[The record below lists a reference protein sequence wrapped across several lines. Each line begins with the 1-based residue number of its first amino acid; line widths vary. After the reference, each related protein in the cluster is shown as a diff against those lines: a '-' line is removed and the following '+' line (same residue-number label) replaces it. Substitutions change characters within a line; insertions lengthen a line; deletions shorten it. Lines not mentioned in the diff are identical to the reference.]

1 MTMKT
6 KHPFF
11 PILGTLLVLFLALSA
26 AFPAQ
31 GQSRKDIAKK
41 DLLKQGNRMYKRA
54 EYDRADSLYAQAVAL
69 DTTYATGWYNLG
81 NSLYLG
87 GDAAQAQAAWMKSLF
102 NTPQDDQRAP
112 VLYNLGGVEMDKKNY
127 AEAIKLYKDALRR
140 DPSDEQARY
149 NLALA
154 QQLLK
159 DQQQNQSQNNQN
171 QNNNNNNNQ
180 NDPNQNN
187 NNNNDNNQNN
197 QNQNNNNNNNQND
210 PNQNNNNNN
219 PNQNDPNQNN
229 NNNNNDNNQN
239 DPNQNNNNNNPN
251 QNNNNNN
258 NQNDQN
264 QNNNNNNNQNDQNQ
278 NNNNND
284 NNQNNNNNNN
294 QNDQNQNNNNN
305 NNQNDQNQ
313 NNQNQNNNNNNPNQN
328 NQNQNNQGGG
338 GSSGQQAPQRLS
350 PSDEQMLRAIDRQE
364 QNTQDKLKGDKT
376 EGAVIHTTKDW

>member
-11 PILGTLLVLFLALSA
+11 PIPGTLLVLFLALSA

-31 GQSRKDIAKK
+31 GQSRQDIAKK

-171 QNNNNNNNQ
+171 Q
-180 NDPNQNN
+180 D
-187 NNNNDNNQNN
+187 NN
-197 QNQNNNNNNNQND
+197 QNQNNNNNNDPNQND
-210 PNQNNNNNN
+210 QNQNNNNNN
-219 PNQNDPNQNN
+219 DNQNDPNQN

-239 DPNQNNNNNNPN
+239 DPNQNNNNNNNDPN

-258 NQNDQN
+258 D
-264 QNNNNNNNQNDQNQ
+264 
-278 NNNNND
+278 
-284 NNQNNNNNNN
+284 
-294 QNDQNQNNNNN
+294 NN

-313 NNQNQNNNNNNPNQN
+313 NNQNQNNNNNDNQNDPNQNNQNQNNNNNNPNQN
-328 NQNQNNQGGG
+328 DQNQNNQGGG
-338 GSSGQQAPQRLS
+338 GSSGQQTPQRLS

>member
-11 PILGTLLVLFLALSA
+11 PIPGTLLVLFLALSA

-31 GQSRKDIAKK
+31 GQSRQDIAKK

-171 QNNNNNNNQ
+171 Q
-180 NDPNQNN
+180 D
-187 NNNNDNNQNN
+187 NN
-197 QNQNNNNNNNQND
+197 QNQNNNNNND
-210 PNQNNNNNN
+210 P
-219 PNQNDPNQNN
+219 
-229 NNNNNDNNQN
+229 
-239 DPNQNNNNNNPN
+239 
-251 QNNNNNN
+251 

-264 QNNNNNNNQNDQNQ
+264 QNNNNNNDNQNDP
-278 NNNNND
+278 
-284 NNQNNNNNNN
+284 
-294 QNDQNQNNNNN
+294 
-305 NNQNDQNQ
+305 NQ
-313 NNQNQNNNNNNPNQN
+313 NNQNSTHNFPNNFNKNQNKNNNHNNKYPYHNNKNKNNNNNNPNQN
-328 NQNQNNQGGG
+328 DQNQNNQGGG
-338 GSSGQQAPQRLS
+338 GSSGQQTPQRLS

>member
-11 PILGTLLVLFLALSA
+11 PIPGILLVLFLALSA

-31 GQSRKDIAKK
+31 GQSRQDIAKK

-171 QNNNNNNNQ
+171 QNNNNN
-180 NDPNQNN
+180 D
-187 NNNNDNNQNN
+187 
-197 QNQNNNNNNNQND
+197 
-210 PNQNNNNNN
+210 
-219 PNQNDPNQNN
+219 
-229 NNNNNDNNQN
+229 
-239 DPNQNNNNNNPN
+239 
-251 QNNNNNN
+251 NNN

-264 QNNNNNNNQNDQNQ
+264 QNNNNNNNDPNQNDQNQ
-278 NNNNND
+278 NNNNNNDNQNDPNQNNNNNDNNQNNQNNNNNNNND
-284 NNQNNNNNNN
+284 NNQNNNNNNDN
-294 QNDQNQNNNNN
+294 QNQNNNNNNDNN

-313 NNQNQNNNNNNPNQN
+313 NNQNQNNNNNNDNQNDPNQN
-328 NQNQNNQGGG
+328 NQNQNNNNNNPNQNDQNQNNQGGG

>member
-11 PILGTLLVLFLALSA
+11 PIPGTLLVLFLALSA

-171 QNNNNNNNQ
+171 QNNNNNN
-180 NDPNQNN
+180 
-187 NNNNDNNQNN
+187 DNNQNN
-197 QNQNNNNNNNQND
+197 QNQNNNNNNQND
-210 PNQNNNNNN
+210 PNQNNNNNDN
-219 PNQNDPNQNN
+219 NQNDPNQNDPNQNN
-229 NNNNNDNNQN
+229 NNNNND
-239 DPNQNNNNNNPN
+239 
-251 QNNNNNN
+251 
-258 NQNDQN
+258 
-264 QNNNNNNNQNDQNQ
+264 
-278 NNNNND
+278 
-284 NNQNNNNNNN
+284 
-294 QNDQNQNNNNN
+294 

>member
-11 PILGTLLVLFLALSA
+11 PIPGTLLVLFLALSA

-171 QNNNNNNNQ
+171 QNNNNNN
-180 NDPNQNN
+180 
-187 NNNNDNNQNN
+187 DNNQNN

-210 PNQNNNNNN
+210 PNQNNNNNDN
-219 PNQNDPNQNN
+219 NQNDPNQNDPNQNN

-239 DPNQNNNNNNPN
+239 DPNQNNNNNDSN

-264 QNNNNNNNQNDQNQ
+264 QNNNNNNP
-278 NNNNND
+278 
-284 NNQNNNNNNN
+284 
-294 QNDQNQNNNNN
+294 
-305 NNQNDQNQ
+305 NQ

>member
-11 PILGTLLVLFLALSA
+11 PIPGTLLVLFLALSA

-171 QNNNNNNNQ
+171 QNNNNNN
-180 NDPNQNN
+180 
-187 NNNNDNNQNN
+187 DNNQNN

-210 PNQNNNNNN
+210 PNQNNNNNDN
-219 PNQNDPNQNN
+219 NQNDPNQNDPNQNN

-239 DPNQNNNNNNPN
+239 DPNQNNNNN
-251 QNNNNNN
+251 
-258 NQNDQN
+258 DS
-264 QNNNNNNNQNDQNQ
+264 
-278 NNNNND
+278 
-284 NNQNNNNNNN
+284 NQNNNNNNN

>member
-11 PILGTLLVLFLALSA
+11 PIPGTLLVLFLALSA

-31 GQSRKDIAKK
+31 GQSRQDIAKK

-171 QNNNNNNNQ
+171 QNNNNNN
-180 NDPNQNN
+180 
-187 NNNNDNNQNN
+187 DNNQNN

-219 PNQNDPNQNN
+219 
-229 NNNNNDNNQN
+229 NDNNQN
-239 DPNQNNNNNNPN
+239 DPNQ
-251 QNNNNNN
+251 
-258 NQNDQN
+258 
-264 QNNNNNNNQNDQNQ
+264 
-278 NNNNND
+278 
-284 NNQNNNNNNN
+284 NNN

>member
-11 PILGTLLVLFLALSA
+11 PIPGTLLVLFLALSA

-31 GQSRKDIAKK
+31 GQSRQDIAKK

-171 QNNNNNNNQ
+171 QNNNNNN
-180 NDPNQNN
+180 
-187 NNNNDNNQNN
+187 DNNQNN

-239 DPNQNNNNNNPN
+239 DHNQNNNNNDN
-251 QNNNNNN
+251 
-258 NQNDQN
+258 N

-284 NNQNNNNNNN
+284 NNQNNNNNN
-294 QNDQNQNNNNN
+294 
-305 NNQNDQNQ
+305 NQ

>member
-11 PILGTLLVLFLALSA
+11 PIPGTLLVLFLALSA

-31 GQSRKDIAKK
+31 GQSRQDIAKK

-149 NLALA
+149 NLALP

-171 QNNNNNNNQ
+171 QDNNQNQNNNNDNNNNQ

-187 NNNNDNNQNN
+187 NNNNDN
-197 QNQNNNNNNNQND
+197 QND
-210 PNQNNNNNN
+210 PNQ
-219 PNQNDPNQNN
+219 N

-239 DPNQNNNNNNPN
+239 DPNQNNNNNNDN
-251 QNNNNNN
+251 QNDP

-264 QNNNNNNNQNDQNQ
+264 QNNNNNNNDNQNDP
-278 NNNNND
+278 
-284 NNQNNNNNNN
+284 N
-294 QNDQNQNNNNN
+294 QNDQNQNNQNQNNN
-305 NNQNDQNQ
+305 NNNDNQNDPNQ
-313 NNQNQNNNNNNPNQN
+313 NDQNQNNNNNNPNQN

>member
-11 PILGTLLVLFLALSA
+11 PIPGILLVLFLALSA

-31 GQSRKDIAKK
+31 GQSRQDIAKK

-140 DPSDEQARY
+140 DPSDEEARY

-159 DQQQNQSQNNQN
+159 DQQQNQPQNNQNQDNNQN
-171 QNNNNNNNQ
+171 QNNNNDQNQNNNNNDNNNNQ
-180 NDPNQNN
+180 NDQNQNDQN
-187 NNNNDNNQNN
+187 NNNNDNNQND
-197 QNQNNNNNNNQND
+197 Q
-210 PNQNNNNNN
+210 
-219 PNQNDPNQNN
+219 NQNN

-239 DPNQNNNNNNPN
+239 DQNQND
-251 QNNNNNN
+251 Q

-264 QNNNNNNNQNDQNQ
+264 QNNNNNNNDP
-278 NNNNND
+278 
-284 NNQNNNNNNN
+284 N
-294 QNDQNQNNNNN
+294 QNDQNQNNNNDN
-305 NNQNDQNQ
+305 QNDPNQNDQNQ
-313 NNQNQNNNNNNPNQN
+313 NNNQNNPNQN
-328 NQNQNNQGGG
+328 DQNQNNQGGG

>member
-6 KHPFF
+6 KHPFS
-11 PILGTLLVLFLALSA
+11 PIPGTLLILFLALSA

-31 GQSRKDIAKK
+31 GQSRQDIAKK

-112 VLYNLGGVEMDKKNY
+112 ILYNLGGVEMDKKNY

-140 DPSDEQARY
+140 DPSDEEARY

-159 DQQQNQSQNNQN
+159 DQQQNQPQNNQNQDNNQNQNNDNQNDQN
-171 QNNNNNNNQ
+171 QNNNNNNN
-180 NDPNQNN
+180 NDP
-187 NNNNDNNQNN
+187 NQNN
-197 QNQNNNNNNNQND
+197 QNQNNNNNNNND
-210 PNQNNNNNN
+210 PNQNN
-219 PNQNDPNQNN
+219 QNQNN
-229 NNNNNDNNQN
+229 NNNNNN
-239 DPNQNNNNNNPN
+239 DP
-251 QNNNNNN
+251 

-264 QNNNNNNNQNDQNQ
+264 QNNNNNNN
-278 NNNNND
+278 NNAP
-284 NNQNNNNNNN
+284 N
-294 QNDQNQNNNNN
+294 QND
-305 NNQNDQNQ
+305 
-313 NNQNQNNNNNNPNQN
+313 
-328 NQNQNNQGGG
+328 QNQNNQGGG

>member
-11 PILGTLLVLFLALSA
+11 PIPGTLLVLFLALSA

-31 GQSRKDIAKK
+31 GQSRQDIAKK

-171 QNNNNNNNQ
+171 QNNNNNDNNNNQNDQNQNNQNQNNQNQNNQNQNNNNNDNQ

-187 NNNNDNNQNN
+187 NNNN
-197 QNQNNNNNNNQND
+197 ND

-219 PNQNDPNQNN
+219 DNQNDPNQNN

-239 DPNQNNNNNNPN
+239 NNNNNDNQNDPNQNNQNQNNNNNNNDNQNDPNQNNNNNNDPN
-251 QNNNNNN
+251 QN
-258 NQNDQN
+258 D
-264 QNNNNNNNQNDQNQ
+264 
-278 NNNNND
+278 
-284 NNQNNNNNNN
+284 
-294 QNDQNQNNNNN
+294 
-305 NNQNDQNQ
+305 
-313 NNQNQNNNNNNPNQN
+313 QNQNNNNNNPNQN

>member
-11 PILGTLLVLFLALSA
+11 PIPGTLLVLFLALSA

-31 GQSRKDIAKK
+31 GQSRQDIAKK

-171 QNNNNNNNQ
+171 Q
-180 NDPNQNN
+180 D
-187 NNNNDNNQNN
+187 NN
-197 QNQNNNNNNNQND
+197 QNQNNNNNNDPNQND
-210 PNQNNNNNN
+210 QNQNNNNNN
-219 PNQNDPNQNN
+219 DNQNDPNQN

-239 DPNQNNNNNNPN
+239 DPNQNNNNNNNDPNQNDPN

-258 NQNDQN
+258 D
-264 QNNNNNNNQNDQNQ
+264 
-278 NNNNND
+278 
-284 NNQNNNNNNN
+284 
-294 QNDQNQNNNNN
+294 NN

-313 NNQNQNNNNNNPNQN
+313 NNQNQDNNNNDNQSDHNQNNQNQNNSNNNPNQN
-328 NQNQNNQGGG
+328 DQNQNNQGGG
-338 GSSGQQAPQRLS
+338 GSSGQQTPQRLS

>member
-11 PILGTLLVLFLALSA
+11 PIPGTLLVLFLALSA

-171 QNNNNNNNQ
+171 QNQNNNNNDNQ
-180 NDPNQNN
+180 NDPNQNDQNQNN
-187 NNNNDNNQNN
+187 NNNNDNQNDP
-197 QNQNNNNNNNQND
+197 NQNNNNNNNQND

-219 PNQNDPNQNN
+219 NDNNQNDQNQNN

-239 DPNQNNNNNNPN
+239 DPNQNNNNNND
-251 QNNNNNN
+251 
-258 NQNDQN
+258 NQNDP
-264 QNNNNNNNQNDQNQ
+264 
-278 NNNNND
+278 
-284 NNQNNNNNNN
+284 
-294 QNDQNQNNNNN
+294 
-305 NNQNDQNQ
+305 NQ

-328 NQNQNNQGGG
+328 DQNQNNQGGG

>member
-11 PILGTLLVLFLALSA
+11 PIPGTLLVLFLALSA

-31 GQSRKDIAKK
+31 GQSRQDIAKK

-171 QNNNNNNNQ
+171 QDNNQNQNNNNDQNQNNNNNDNNNNQ
-180 NDPNQNN
+180 NDQNQNDQNNNNNDNNSNQNDQNQNN
-187 NNNNDNNQNN
+187 NNNDPNQNN
-197 QNQNNNNNNNQND
+197 QNQNNNNNNND
-210 PNQNNNNNN
+210 PNQN
-219 PNQNDPNQNN
+219 D
-229 NNNNNDNNQN
+229 
-239 DPNQNNNNNNPN
+239 
-251 QNNNNNN
+251 
-258 NQNDQN
+258 
-264 QNNNNNNNQNDQNQ
+264 
-278 NNNNND
+278 
-284 NNQNNNNNNN
+284 
-294 QNDQNQNNNNN
+294 
-305 NNQNDQNQ
+305 
-313 NNQNQNNNNNNPNQN
+313 
-328 NQNQNNQGGG
+328 QNQNNQGGG

>member
-171 QNNNNNNNQ
+171 QNNNNNN
-180 NDPNQNN
+180 
-187 NNNNDNNQNN
+187 DNNQNN

-210 PNQNNNNNN
+210 PNQNNNNND
-219 PNQNDPNQNN
+219 NQNDPNQNN
-229 NNNNNDNNQN
+229 N
-239 DPNQNNNNNNPN
+239 QNNP
-251 QNNNNNN
+251 

-264 QNNNNNNNQNDQNQ
+264 QNNQNQNDQN
-278 NNNNND
+278 NNNN
-284 NNQNNNNNNN
+284 
-294 QNDQNQNNNNN
+294 NQNNNNN

>member
-11 PILGTLLVLFLALSA
+11 PIPGTLLVLFLALSA

-171 QNNNNNNNQ
+171 QNNNNNN
-180 NDPNQNN
+180 
-187 NNNNDNNQNN
+187 DNNQNN

-219 PNQNDPNQNN
+219 
-229 NNNNNDNNQN
+229 NNNNNDNK
-239 DPNQNNNNNNPN
+239 
-251 QNNNNNN
+251 
-258 NQNDQN
+258 
-264 QNNNNNNNQNDQNQ
+264 
-278 NNNNND
+278 
-284 NNQNNNNNNN
+284 

>member
-11 PILGTLLVLFLALSA
+11 PIPGTLLVLFLALSA

-31 GQSRKDIAKK
+31 GQSRQDIAKK

-171 QNNNNNNNQ
+171 QNNNNNN
-180 NDPNQNN
+180 
-187 NNNNDNNQNN
+187 DNNQNN

-210 PNQNNNNNN
+210 PNQNNNNQNDPNQNN
-219 PNQNDPNQNN
+219 NNNDNNQNDPNQNDPNQNN

-239 DPNQNNNNNNPN
+239 DP
-251 QNNNNNN
+251 
-258 NQNDQN
+258 
-264 QNNNNNNNQNDQNQ
+264 NQ

>member
-11 PILGTLLVLFLALSA
+11 PIPGTLLVLFLALSA

-171 QNNNNNNNQ
+171 QNNNNNN
-180 NDPNQNN
+180 
-187 NNNNDNNQNN
+187 DNNQNN

-210 PNQNNNNNN
+210 PNQNNNNN
-219 PNQNDPNQNN
+219 
-229 NNNNNDNNQN
+229 DNNQN
-239 DPNQNNNNNNPN
+239 DPNQNNNNN
-251 QNNNNNN
+251 
-258 NQNDQN
+258 DS
-264 QNNNNNNNQNDQNQ
+264 
-278 NNNNND
+278 
-284 NNQNNNNNNN
+284 NQNNNNNNN

>member
-11 PILGTLLVLFLALSA
+11 PIPGTLLVLFLALSA

-31 GQSRKDIAKK
+31 GQSRQDIAKK

-171 QNNNNNNNQ
+171 QNNNNNN
-180 NDPNQNN
+180 
-187 NNNNDNNQNN
+187 DNNQNN

-219 PNQNDPNQNN
+219 
-229 NNNNNDNNQN
+229 NDNNQN
-239 DPNQNNNNNNPN
+239 DP
-251 QNNNNNN
+251 
-258 NQNDQN
+258 
-264 QNNNNNNNQNDQNQ
+264 NQ

-284 NNQNNNNNNN
+284 NNQNNNNNN
-294 QNDQNQNNNNN
+294 
-305 NNQNDQNQ
+305 NQ

>member
-11 PILGTLLVLFLALSA
+11 PIPGTLLVLFLALSA

-31 GQSRKDIAKK
+31 GQSRQDIAKK

-140 DPSDEQARY
+140 DPSDEEARY

-159 DQQQNQSQNNQN
+159 DQQQNQPQNNQNQDN
-171 QNNNNNNNQ
+171 QNNNNNNN
-180 NDPNQNN
+180 D
-187 NNNNDNNQNN
+187 NNNDPNQNN
-197 QNQNNNNNNNQND
+197 QNQNNNNNNNND
-210 PNQNNNNNN
+210 P
-219 PNQNDPNQNN
+219 
-229 NNNNNDNNQN
+229 
-239 DPNQNNNNNNPN
+239 
-251 QNNNNNN
+251 

-264 QNNNNNNNQNDQNQ
+264 QNNNNNNN
-278 NNNNND
+278 NNAP
-284 NNQNNNNNNN
+284 N
-294 QNDQNQNNNNN
+294 QND
-305 NNQNDQNQ
+305 
-313 NNQNQNNNNNNPNQN
+313 
-328 NQNQNNQGGG
+328 QNQNNQGGG

>member
-11 PILGTLLVLFLALSA
+11 PIPGTLLVLFLALSA

-171 QNNNNNNNQ
+171 QNQNNNNNDNQNDPNQNDQNQNNNNNNDNQ

-187 NNNNDNNQNN
+187 NNNNNNQNDP
-197 QNQNNNNNNNQND
+197 NQNNNNNNNQND

-219 PNQNDPNQNN
+219 NDNNQNDQNQNN

-239 DPNQNNNNNNPN
+239 DPNQNNNNNND
-251 QNNNNNN
+251 
-258 NQNDQN
+258 NQNDP
-264 QNNNNNNNQNDQNQ
+264 
-278 NNNNND
+278 
-284 NNQNNNNNNN
+284 
-294 QNDQNQNNNNN
+294 
-305 NNQNDQNQ
+305 NQ

-328 NQNQNNQGGG
+328 DQNQNNQGGG

>member
-31 GQSRKDIAKK
+31 GQSRQDIAKK

-171 QNNNNNNNQ
+171 Q
-180 NDPNQNN
+180 D
-187 NNNNDNNQNN
+187 NN
-197 QNQNNNNNNNQND
+197 QNQNNNNDQNQ
-210 PNQNNNNNN
+210 
-219 PNQNDPNQNN
+219 

-239 DPNQNNNNNNPN
+239 DP
-251 QNNNNNN
+251 
-258 NQNDQN
+258 
-264 QNNNNNNNQNDQNQ
+264 NQ

>member
-11 PILGTLLVLFLALSA
+11 PIPGTLLVLFLALSA

-31 GQSRKDIAKK
+31 GQSRQDIAKK

-171 QNNNNNNNQ
+171 Q
-180 NDPNQNN
+180 D
-187 NNNNDNNQNN
+187 NN
-197 QNQNNNNNNNQND
+197 QNQNNNNNND
-210 PNQNNNNNN
+210 PNQN
-219 PNQNDPNQNN
+219 D
-229 NNNNNDNNQN
+229 
-239 DPNQNNNNNNPN
+239 
-251 QNNNNNN
+251 
-258 NQNDQN
+258 
-264 QNNNNNNNQNDQNQ
+264 
-278 NNNNND
+278 
-284 NNQNNNNNNN
+284 
-294 QNDQNQNNNNN
+294 
-305 NNQNDQNQ
+305 
-313 NNQNQNNNNNNPNQN
+313 
-328 NQNQNNQGGG
+328 QNQNNQGGG
-338 GSSGQQAPQRLS
+338 GSSGQQTPQRLS

>member
-11 PILGTLLVLFLALSA
+11 PIPGTLLVLFLALSA

-171 QNNNNNNNQ
+171 QNNNNNN
-180 NDPNQNN
+180 
-187 NNNNDNNQNN
+187 DNNQNN

-219 PNQNDPNQNN
+219 QNDPNQNNNNNDNNQNDQNQNN

-239 DPNQNNNNNNPN
+239 DPNQNNNNND
-251 QNNNNNN
+251 N

-264 QNNNNNNNQNDQNQ
+264 QNN
-278 NNNNND
+278 
-284 NNQNNNNNNN
+284 
-294 QNDQNQNNNNN
+294 QNQNNNNN

-313 NNQNQNNNNNNPNQN
+313 NNQR
-328 NQNQNNQGGG
+328 GG

>member
-11 PILGTLLVLFLALSA
+11 PIPGTLLVLFLALSA

-31 GQSRKDIAKK
+31 GQSRQDIAKK

-171 QNNNNNNNQ
+171 QNNNNNN
-180 NDPNQNN
+180 
-187 NNNNDNNQNN
+187 DNNQNN

-210 PNQNNNNNN
+210 PNQNNNNNDN
-219 PNQNDPNQNN
+219 NQNDPNQNDQNQNN

-239 DPNQNNNNNNPN
+239 DPNQNNNNNDNN
-251 QNNNNNN
+251 QNNNNNNNQNNNNNNNNNN

-264 QNNNNNNNQNDQNQ
+264 QNNNNNNNQND
-278 NNNNND
+278 
-284 NNQNNNNNNN
+284 
-294 QNDQNQNNNNN
+294 
-305 NNQNDQNQ
+305 
-313 NNQNQNNNNNNPNQN
+313 QNQNNNNNNPNQN

>member
-11 PILGTLLVLFLALSA
+11 PIPGTLLVLFLALSA

-31 GQSRKDIAKK
+31 GQSRQDIAKK

-140 DPSDEQARY
+140 DPSDEEARY

-159 DQQQNQSQNNQN
+159 DQQQNQPQNNQNQDNNQN
-171 QNNNNNNNQ
+171 QNNNN
-180 NDPNQNN
+180 D
-187 NNNNDNNQNN
+187 
-197 QNQNNNNNNNQND
+197 
-210 PNQNNNNNN
+210 
-219 PNQNDPNQNN
+219 
-229 NNNNNDNNQN
+229 
-239 DPNQNNNNNNPN
+239 
-251 QNNNNNN
+251 NNN

-264 QNNNNNNNQNDQNQ
+264 QNNNNNNNDPNQNNQNQ
-278 NNNNND
+278 NNNNN
-284 NNQNNNNNNN
+284 NNNDPN

-305 NNQNDQNQ
+305 NNNDPNQ
-313 NNQNQNNNNNNPNQN
+313 NNQNQNNNNNNNNNDPNQN
-328 NQNQNNQGGG
+328 NQNQNNNNNNNNDPNQNDQNQNNQGGG

>member
-11 PILGTLLVLFLALSA
+11 PIPGTLLVLFLALSA

-31 GQSRKDIAKK
+31 GQSRQDIAKK

-159 DQQQNQSQNNQN
+159 DQQQNQSQ
-171 QNNNNNNNQ
+171 
-180 NDPNQNN
+180 D
-187 NNNNDNNQNN
+187 
-197 QNQNNNNNNNQND
+197 
-210 PNQNNNNNN
+210 
-219 PNQNDPNQNN
+219 
-229 NNNNNDNNQN
+229 
-239 DPNQNNNNNNPN
+239 
-251 QNNNNNN
+251 
-258 NQNDQN
+258 
-264 QNNNNNNNQNDQNQ
+264 
-278 NNNNND
+278 
-284 NNQNNNNNNN
+284 
-294 QNDQNQNNNNN
+294 
-305 NNQNDQNQ
+305 
-313 NNQNQNNNNNNPNQN
+313 NQNQNNNNNNPNQN
-328 NQNQNNQGGG
+328 DQNQNNQGGG
-338 GSSGQQAPQRLS
+338 GSSGQQTPQRLS

>member
-11 PILGTLLVLFLALSA
+11 PIPGTLLVLFLALSA

-31 GQSRKDIAKK
+31 GQSRQDIAKK

-159 DQQQNQSQNNQN
+159 NQQQNQSQNNQN
-171 QNNNNNNNQ
+171 QNNNNNNN
-180 NDPNQNN
+180 NK
-187 NNNNDNNQNN
+187 NDN
-197 QNQNNNNNNNQND
+197 
-210 PNQNNNNNN
+210 NQNNNNNN

-239 DPNQNNNNNNPN
+239 DPNQNNNNNDNNQNDQN
-251 QNNNNNN
+251 QNNNNNDN
-258 NQNDQN
+258 N

-305 NNQNDQNQ
+305 NNQND
-313 NNQNQNNNNNNPNQN
+313 QNQNNNNNNPNQN

>member
-11 PILGTLLVLFLALSA
+11 PIPGTLLVLFLALSA

-31 GQSRKDIAKK
+31 GQSRQDIAKK

-171 QNNNNNNNQ
+171 NNN
-180 NDPNQNN
+180 
-187 NNNNDNNQNN
+187 NNQNN
-197 QNQNNNNNNNQND
+197 QNQNNNNNNND
-210 PNQNNNNNN
+210 
-219 PNQNDPNQNN
+219 
-229 NNNNNDNNQN
+229 
-239 DPNQNNNNNNPN
+239 
-251 QNNNNNN
+251 

-264 QNNNNNNNQNDQNQ
+264 QNNNNNNN
-278 NNNNND
+278 
-284 NNQNNNNNNN
+284 NNQ
-294 QNDQNQNNNNN
+294 
-305 NNQNDQNQ
+305 
-313 NNQNQNNNNNNPNQN
+313 NNPNQN
-328 NQNQNNQGGG
+328 DQNQNNQGGG

>member
-11 PILGTLLVLFLALSA
+11 PIPGTLLVLFLALSA

-171 QNNNNNNNQ
+171 QNNNS
-180 NDPNQNN
+180 
-187 NNNNDNNQNN
+187 NNDNNQNN

-219 PNQNDPNQNN
+219 QNDPNQNN
-229 NNNNNDNNQN
+229 NNND
-239 DPNQNNNNNNPN
+239 
-251 QNNNNNN
+251 
-258 NQNDQN
+258 
-264 QNNNNNNNQNDQNQ
+264 
-278 NNNNND
+278 
-284 NNQNNNNNNN
+284 
-294 QNDQNQNNNNN
+294 

-313 NNQNQNNNNNNPNQN
+313 NNQNQNNNNNNNQN
-328 NQNQNNQGGG
+328 DQNQNNQGGG

>member
-11 PILGTLLVLFLALSA
+11 PIPGTLLVLFLALSA

-31 GQSRKDIAKK
+31 GQSRQDIAKK
-41 DLLKQGNRMYKRA
+41 DLLKQGNQMYKRA

-171 QNNNNNNNQ
+171 QNQNNNNNDNQNDPNQNDQNQNNNNNNDNQ

-187 NNNNDNNQNN
+187 NNNN
-197 QNQNNNNNNNQND
+197 ND
-210 PNQNNNNNN
+210 PNQ
-219 PNQNDPNQNN
+219 N

-239 DPNQNNNNNNPN
+239 DPNQNNNNNNDN
-251 QNNNNNN
+251 QNDP

-264 QNNNNNNNQNDQNQ
+264 QNNNNNND
-278 NNNNND
+278 
-284 NNQNNNNNNN
+284 NNNN
-294 QNDQNQNNNNN
+294 QNDQNQNNQNQNNN
-305 NNQNDQNQ
+305 NNNDNQNDPNQ
-313 NNQNQNNNNNNPNQN
+313 NDQNQNNNNNNPNQN

>member
-6 KHPFF
+6 KHPFS
-11 PILGTLLVLFLALSA
+11 PIPGTLLILFLALSA

-31 GQSRKDIAKK
+31 GQSRQDIAKK

-140 DPSDEQARY
+140 DPSDEEARY

-159 DQQQNQSQNNQN
+159 DQQQNQPQNNQNQDNNQN
-171 QNNNNNNNQ
+171 QNNNN
-180 NDPNQNN
+180 D
-187 NNNNDNNQNN
+187 
-197 QNQNNNNNNNQND
+197 NNNNQND
-210 PNQNNNNNN
+210 P
-219 PNQNDPNQNN
+219 
-229 NNNNNDNNQN
+229 
-239 DPNQNNNNNNPN
+239 
-251 QNNNNNN
+251 

-264 QNNNNNNNQNDQNQ
+264 QNNNNNNNNDP
-278 NNNNND
+278 
-284 NNQNNNNNNN
+284 N

-305 NNQNDQNQ
+305 NNNA
-313 NNQNQNNNNNNPNQN
+313 PNQN
-328 NQNQNNQGGG
+328 DQNQNNQGGG

>member
-11 PILGTLLVLFLALSA
+11 PIPGTLLVLFLALSA

-171 QNNNNNNNQ
+171 QNNNNNN
-180 NDPNQNN
+180 
-187 NNNNDNNQNN
+187 DNNQNN

-219 PNQNDPNQNN
+219 QNDPNQNN
-229 NNNNNDNNQN
+229 NNND
-239 DPNQNNNNNNPN
+239 
-251 QNNNNNN
+251 
-258 NQNDQN
+258 
-264 QNNNNNNNQNDQNQ
+264 
-278 NNNNND
+278 
-284 NNQNNNNNNN
+284 
-294 QNDQNQNNNNN
+294 

-313 NNQNQNNNNNNPNQN
+313 NNQNQNNNNNNNQN
-328 NQNQNNQGGG
+328 DQNQNNQGGG

>member
-11 PILGTLLVLFLALSA
+11 PIPGTLLVLFLALSA

-31 GQSRKDIAKK
+31 GQSRQDIAKK

-171 QNNNNNNNQ
+171 QNNNNNDNNNNQ
-180 NDPNQNN
+180 NDQNQNN

-197 QNQNNNNNNNQND
+197 QNQNNQNQNNNNNNNDNQND

-219 PNQNDPNQNN
+219 NDPNQNNNNNNDNQNDPNQNN
-229 NNNNNDNNQN
+229 NNNNNDNQN
-239 DPNQNNNNNNPN
+239 DPNQNNNNNNDPN
-251 QNNNNNN
+251 QN
-258 NQNDQN
+258 D
-264 QNNNNNNNQNDQNQ
+264 
-278 NNNNND
+278 
-284 NNQNNNNNNN
+284 
-294 QNDQNQNNNNN
+294 
-305 NNQNDQNQ
+305 
-313 NNQNQNNNNNNPNQN
+313 QNQNNNNNNPNQN

>member
-11 PILGTLLVLFLALSA
+11 PIPGTLLVLFLALSA

-31 GQSRKDIAKK
+31 GQSRQDIAKK

-171 QNNNNNNNQ
+171 QNNNNNN
-180 NDPNQNN
+180 
-187 NNNNDNNQNN
+187 DNNQNN

-239 DPNQNNNNNNPN
+239 DPNQNNNNN
-251 QNNNNNN
+251 
-258 NQNDQN
+258 
-264 QNNNNNNNQNDQNQ
+264 
-278 NNNNND
+278 D
-284 NNQNNNNNNN
+284 NNQNNNNNN
-294 QNDQNQNNNNN
+294 
-305 NNQNDQNQ
+305 NQ

>member
-11 PILGTLLVLFLALSA
+11 PIPGTLLVLFLALSA

-31 GQSRKDIAKK
+31 GQSRQDIAKK

-171 QNNNNNNNQ
+171 Q
-180 NDPNQNN
+180 D
-187 NNNNDNNQNN
+187 NN
-197 QNQNNNNNNNQND
+197 QNQNNNNNNDPNQND
-210 PNQNNNNNN
+210 QNQNNNNNN
-219 PNQNDPNQNN
+219 DNQNDPNQN

-239 DPNQNNNNNNPN
+239 DPNQNNNNNNNDPNQNDPN

-258 NQNDQN
+258 D
-264 QNNNNNNNQNDQNQ
+264 NNNNQNNQNQNNQNQ

-284 NNQNNNNNNN
+284 N
-294 QNDQNQNNNNN
+294 QNDP
-305 NNQNDQNQ
+305 NQ

-328 NQNQNNQGGG
+328 DQNQNNQGGG
-338 GSSGQQAPQRLS
+338 GSSGQQTPQRLS

>member
-11 PILGTLLVLFLALSA
+11 PIPGTLLVLFLALSA

-31 GQSRKDIAKK
+31 GQSRQDIAKK

-154 QQLLK
+154 QQLHK
-159 DQQQNQSQNNQN
+159 DQQQNQSQNNQ
-171 QNNNNNNNQ
+171 
-180 NDPNQNN
+180 NQNN

-210 PNQNNNNNN
+210 PNQNNNNNDN
-219 PNQNDPNQNN
+219 NQNDQNQNDQNQNN

-239 DPNQNNNNNNPN
+239 DPNQNNNNN
-251 QNNNNNN
+251 
-258 NQNDQN
+258 
-264 QNNNNNNNQNDQNQ
+264 
-278 NNNNND
+278 D

-294 QNDQNQNNNNN
+294 QND
-305 NNQNDQNQ
+305 
-313 NNQNQNNNNNNPNQN
+313 QNQNNNNNNPNQN

-376 EGAVIHTTKDW
+376 EGAVIHTIKDW